1 MKLLKQI
8 KLDNASDLKIMFRIM
23 VPMAKPAV
31 ITFILF
37 NFIYHWNN
45 YFWPLVMTNTDAI
58 RTLPIGVAL
67 LKSSEGITAWN
78 VIMAGNIILILP
90 IILVYIFANKKV
102 KEAFMYSGIK

>member
-1 MKLLKQI
+1 
-8 KLDNASDLKIMFRIM
+8 MFRIM

-90 IILVYIFANKKV
+90 IILVYIFANKK
-102 KEAFMYSGIK
+102 